1 MIVSTSLVK
10 VGHRQATHKKKGAPQ
25 GAPFFAMH
33 FSKLCPALSSPHTSF
48 GLADLSVEL
57 NRGAMSIKV
66 SWPVSAPGACV
77 LWVREVMR

>member
-1 MIVSTSLVK
+1 
-10 VGHRQATHKKKGAPQ
+10 
-25 GAPFFAMH
+25 MH